1 MLALWFISLYEYN
14 FFVSPDETINPKPKE
29 LHLPGPDPL
38 CVVFFCKPWGLMTLQ
53 KEETI
58 PRPVSCSSPSW
69 TICWHFCSWWL
80 PFEPCGGYLEAQACE
95 VTSEGV
101 TFCLLEVTRRDF
113 DFCAMTWQIL
123 CSDNASLAWLWA
135 SYEKQDVDFP
145 DLQDYMIFFSFSG
158 CASQSLFGRDCS
170 VKDHFPVDHSLLM
183 HHWLAKFLPG
193 SETDVWSNS
202 TEGVKEICLF

>member
-1 MLALWFISLYEYN
+1 
-14 FFVSPDETINPKPKE
+14 
-29 LHLPGPDPL
+29 
-38 CVVFFCKPWGLMTLQ
+38 MTLQ
-53 KEETI
+53 REETI

-101 TFCLLEVTRRDF
+101 TFWLLEVTWRDF
-113 DFCAMTWQIL
+113 DFSGKCCAMKKLLWLDCELAMKSRMWTFQIYGII
-123 CSDNASLAWLWA
+123 W
-135 SYEKQDVDFP
+135 Y
-145 DLQDYMIFFSFSG
+145 FFSFSD
-158 CASQSLFGRDCS
+158 CASQPLFGGDCP
-170 VKDHFPVDHSLLM
+170 VKDHFPVDHSLQM

-202 TEGVKEICLF
+202 MDKVKEMCLF